1 MLWLL
6 LNILPLPTQ
15 KSSPILPGIFMVYL
29 YLCFRLIYFIYLDL
43 GTWLTLPGALE
54 MGAVRREG
62 LRDRLDAGDK
72 SSAQI

>member
-1 MLWLL
+1 M
-6 LNILPLPTQ
+6 
-15 KSSPILPGIFMVYL
+15 
-29 YLCFRLIYFIYLDL
+29 YLDF

-54 MGAVRREG
+54 MGAVRQEG

>member
-1 MLWLL
+1 MLLL

-15 KSSPILPGIFMVYL
+15 KSSPKLPIFMVYL
-29 YLCFRLIYFIYLDL
+29 YLCFRLICFMYLDF

-54 MGAVRREG
+54 MGTVRKEG